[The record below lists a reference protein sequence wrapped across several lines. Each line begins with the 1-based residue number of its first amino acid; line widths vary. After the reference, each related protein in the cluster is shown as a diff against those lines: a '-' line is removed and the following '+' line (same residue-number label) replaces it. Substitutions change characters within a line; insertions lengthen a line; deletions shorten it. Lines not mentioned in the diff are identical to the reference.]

1 MRETQLNYRMTEIR
15 DTRFNFKG
23 ESDPDLERI
32 LFRKIFINNF
42 LIMVERNITRYNSHI
57 QALFKVSN
65 LGKNDQGLVL
75 CEGSGVTI
83 YVKKDSGHRHWLGII
98 QHGEWKQ
105 FRLGGRN
112 EYFSLGCIHDI
123 RNELSIYPDD
133 LTKEMKSVL
142 ATRDFSES
150 YKELARPGFF
160 RRLFKRSGNV
170 VVDNAGVG
178 KGFVVTVS
186 FTHPL
191 NQPSKYTINFYKRG
205 GLIWASTLEE
215 RVSSEQRTVD
225 QEINGNMT
233 EKEFSDLI
241 NDYQARLICDN
252 F

>member
-15 DTRFNFKG
+15 DTRFNFR
-23 ESDPDLERI
+23 EHNDPDLERI
-32 LFRKIFINNF
+32 LFPKIFINNF
-42 LIMVERNITRYNSHI
+42 LTMVERNITRYNSHI

-65 LGKNDQGLVL
+65 LSKNDQGLVL
-75 CEGSGVTI
+75 CEGDGATI

-98 QHGEWKQ
+98 QYGEWKQ

-142 ATRDFSES
+142 AIRDFSES

-160 RRLFKRSGNV
+160 RRLFKSSGSIV
-170 VVDNAGVG
+170 IPNAGVG

-186 FTHPL
+186 FTHPF

-205 GLIWASTLEE
+205 GLVRASTLEE

-233 EKEFSDLI
+233 EDEFSDLI